1 MATSSLLIHRGS
13 HCAQWNT
20 LRHVLVRQ
28 HVRFFSSSSKGVR
41 SERAPLQPLP
51 TVAVLYQAIDP
62 PVINGALKAKKP
74 GGKYQILA

>member
-1 MATSSLLIHRGS
+1 MASSSLLIHRGS
-13 HCAQWNT
+13 RYVQWT
-20 LRHVLVRQ
+20 TFRHILVRQ
-28 HVRFFSSSSKGVR
+28 HVRFLSSSPKVFR
-41 SERAPLQPLP
+41 SERAPIQTLP